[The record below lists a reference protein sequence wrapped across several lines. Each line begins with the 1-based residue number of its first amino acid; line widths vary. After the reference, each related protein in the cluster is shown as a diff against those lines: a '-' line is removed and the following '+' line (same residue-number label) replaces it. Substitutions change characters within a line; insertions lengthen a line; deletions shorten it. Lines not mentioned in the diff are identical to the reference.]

1 MSWFSRLREWVRP
14 NPDSHDPGPPE
25 VPNEEDA
32 HEQPSDPPAFIPSE
46 EPTPESAPSSADNH
60 RSDDGVAVTPD
71 TTTKG
76 SAVPRPSSSPAK
88 PRKVQDI
95 RIGLDFGTST
105 TLVAAKIGNQPP
117 RVLRLESTG
126 DEMPSYLA
134 LSGADVLI
142 GQAAVN
148 AAANVHSVK
157 LALRDNEPIED
168 LDGMKPDKAAL
179 ELIAGGLSRA
189 LDQLKRQRRLPPE
202 TERLT
207 VSSNV
212 GCTPAFS
219 LEQRVRLRDVCRVAG
234 LKVDMVNLV
243 EEPVAAAFFA
253 SREGG
258 ARDGRTMIIDAG
270 GGTLDVSIL
279 EVHDDA
285 TRFVLHASGG
295 HELGGDQFTKVIERH
310 LREKLARLRGTES
323 DALDLNRKERT
334 ALWNEA
340 EKAKIALSLRP
351 RHRVPLPGTDE
362 VVEVTSEWLEEQSRD
377 LVRRIVAFVAEIY
390 RRSRYTLD
398 RTLDE
403 TDQRPGTDVFRNKAG
418 HVTYVRNL
426 RLEEDGLQHLDL
438 VYFVGGASRMPLLRD
453 RMAEIFGAKMIDLDL
468 IGLDPVQAIVL
479 GLAMHQPLD
488 RVELRNPNWAVNLV
502 LGDGRG
508 KKQQLVP
515 VYEPYAP
522 LMKVGPMSQEPSTS
536 TTIPLPRKAS
546 TAWLEFQSVLGRKS
560 ERWSTVSLPASA
572 EEVKVT
578 ITLFGDV
585 AMWVGNERVYVDQ
598 RSPFA
603 ARDDSVDW
611 LPKGWRDNWREMV
624 QDYDPRYDAYM

>member
-14 NPDSHDPGPPE
+14 EPSSTEPQPREGPPGDDAE
-25 VPNEEDA
+25 APPFDPTASTPN
-32 HEQPSDPPAFIPSE
+32 E
-46 EPTPESAPSSADNH
+46 EPTPESAPSSAEIH
-60 RSDDGVAVTPD
+60 PKDDGVAVTLDMTAQEP
-71 TTTKG
+71 
-76 SAVPRPSSSPAK
+76 ALPRPSSSPRK
-88 PRKVQDI
+88 PRKVRDI

-105 TLVAAKIGNQPP
+105 TLVAAKIGDQAP

-134 LSGADVLI
+134 LNGDDVLI

-157 LALRDNEPIED
+157 LALRDNEPIAD
-168 LDGMKPDKAAL
+168 LDGMKPDQAAL
-179 ELIAGGLSRA
+179 ELIAGGLARA
-189 LDQLKRQRRLPPE
+189 LDQLKRQRRLPLE

-207 VSSNV
+207 VASNV
-212 GCTPAFS
+212 GCTPAFT

-295 HELGGDQFTKVIERH
+295 HELGGDEFTRVIEDH
-310 LREKLARLRGTES
+310 LREKLAQSRGVEP
-323 DALDLNRKERT
+323 DALDLNRQERT
-334 ALWNEA
+334 ALWNGA
-340 EKAKIALSLRP
+340 EEAKIALSFRR

-362 VVEVTSEWLEEQSRD
+362 VVEVTSEWFQKQSRD
-377 LVRRIVAFVAEIY
+377 LVLRIVAFVSEIY

-398 RTLDE
+398 RSLGE

-418 HVTYVRNL
+418 HIKYVRNL
-426 RLEEDGLQHLDL
+426 RLEDDGLEHLDV

-453 RMAEIFGAKMIDLDL
+453 RMAEIFGSKLIDLDL

-502 LGDGRG
+502 IGDGHG
-508 KKQQLVP
+508 AKQQLVP

-522 LMKVGPMSQEPSTS
+522 LMKVGPMAQSPYHVATVR
-536 TTIPLPRKAS
+536 LPRKAS
-546 TAWLEFQSVLGRKS
+546 TAWLEFQSVLGKKS
-560 ERWSTVSLPASA
+560 ERWSAVKLPSTA
-572 EEVKVT
+572 EEVKIT

-585 AMWVGNERVYVDQ
+585 AMWVGSERVYVDE

-603 ARDDSVDW
+603 ARDGSVDW
-611 LPKGWRDNWREMV
+611 LPKGWRENWREIV
-624 QDYDPRYDAYM
+624 PDYDPRYDAYM